1 MVKISKK
8 KMKKEKK
15 RIIQRKP
22 LKTKAGAKT
31 KASKQSSVASTK
43 TSPAKLKVGV
53 QSITGCA
60 GCQLSIYFIEDILL
74 ELLDKI
80 DIVAAPMIK
89 EKNVEEYDVLLV
101 EGSVSSQEDL
111 DRLMKFREQAKVL
124 VALGAC
130 ACHGGVQSMKH
141 LLSDKEA
148 KEAEQAVY
156 GNKFPSEP
164 GLKSITSVP
173 IHKYVKVDFYI
184 PGCPPDKQEIV
195 QVLKWLIQGRR
206 LKAFDKAVCHE
217 CSLKENYCLLDQ
229 GIECLGPL
237 MNGGCRALCPSF
249 NHPCTG
255 CRGLL
260 DDANLESGKQVLKD
274 KGFDADMVI
283 KRMTK
288 YNALQFKEFEEKG
301 KSPPVGS
308 K

>member
-1 MVKISKK
+1 MAKKNKIKQ
-8 KMKKEKK
+8 KKEK
-15 RIIQRKP
+15 RKIEKIKGKP
-22 LKTKAGAKT
+22 SGTKAVALA
-31 KASKQSSVASTK
+31 KASAQKNKQKQPA
-43 TSPAKLKVGV
+43 AKLKVGI

-60 GCQLSIYFIEDILL
+60 GCQLSIYFIEDVLL
-74 ELLDKI
+74 ELLEKI
-80 DIVAAPMIK
+80 DLVAAPMIK
-89 EKNVEEYDVLLV
+89 EQNAEEYDLLFV

-111 DRLMKFREQAKVL
+111 DNLLKWRNQAKTL

-130 ACHGGVQSMKH
+130 AVNGNVQSMKN
-141 LLSDKEA
+141 LLNDKEQ
-148 KEAEQAVY
+148 KDVEQGVY

-173 IHKYVKVDFYI
+173 IHKHVKVDFYI

-195 QVLKWLIQGRR
+195 HVIKSLLQGKQLRIY
-206 LKAFDKAVCHE
+206 DKAVCHE
-217 CSLKENYCLLDQ
+217 CSLKENYCMLDQ

-237 MNGGCRALCPSF
+237 MNGGCKALCPSF

-274 KGFDADMVI
+274 KGFDADMML

-288 YNALQFKEFEEKG
+288 YNALQFKEFEEKT
-301 KSPPVGS
+301 K

>member
-1 MVKISKK
+1 MVEKLINKMKTEKK
-8 KMKKEKK
+8 KITLGKPKES
-15 RIIQRKP
+15 
-22 LKTKAGAKT
+22 
-31 KASKQSSVASTK
+31 KASAMIKASAQKNKQAVS
-43 TSPAKLKVGV
+43 KLKVGI

-60 GCQLSIYFIEDILL
+60 GCQLSIYFIEDVLL
-74 ELLDKI
+74 ELLEKI
-80 DIVAAPMIK
+80 DLVAAPMIK
-89 EKNVEEYDVLLV
+89 EKNVEEYDLLFV

-111 DRLMKFREQAKVL
+111 DNLLKWRSKAKTL
-124 VALGAC
+124 IALGAC
-130 ACHGGVQSMKH
+130 AVNGGVQSAKH
-141 LLSDKEA
+141 LLSEKEQ
-148 KEAEQAVY
+148 KEVEQGVY

-173 IHKYVKVDFYI
+173 IHKHVKVDFYI
-184 PGCPPDKQEIV
+184 PGCPPDKEELV
-195 QVLKWLIQGRR
+195 QVIKCLLQGRQPR
-206 LKAFDKAVCHE
+206 VYDKAVCHE

-274 KGFDADMVI
+274 KGFDVDLML

-288 YNALQFKEFEEKG
+288 YNALQHKEFEEKARVPPAGG
-301 KSPPVGS
+301 K
-308 K
+308 